1 MSLDSE
7 GLRLLNDMCLGERE
21 FHSSCIT
28 YHPWMRLRC
37 KGMVGVPQR
46 AFIEGHGHA
55 TLLGTLAERWGA
67 EAGAGRRGAWVDAV
81 DSVMNGRVRL
91 ASWSVQGSTI
101 EAETVRGTRS
111 SPRKLF
117 YGLRKSLKVHSLSSC
132 RLTPEGI
139 TGVSIPLGAHSGI
152 RAC

>member
-1 MSLDSE
+1 
-7 GLRLLNDMCLGERE
+7 
-21 FHSSCIT
+21 
-28 YHPWMRLRC
+28 MRLRC
-37 KGMVGVPQR
+37 KGMVVVAQR

-55 TLLGTLAERWGA
+55 TLLGKLTERWGA
-67 EAGAGRRGAWVDAV
+67 EAGMGGRGAWVDTV
-81 DSVMNGRVRL
+81 DVMNRRVRL
-91 ASWSVQGSTI
+91 ASWSVQGSTV

-117 YGLRKSLKVHSLSSC
+117 YGLGKSLEVQSPSSC